1 MKKVFFAAVAVLALA
16 SCKKDYV
23 CKVEAFGISVEQEY
37 PGLNKDDA
45 KTAENS
51 CKAGGGTWSTK

>member
-23 CKVEAFGISVEQEY
+23 CKYDGEVVAEY
-37 PGLNKDDA
+37 SGLNKTQKDA
-45 KTAENS
+45 AKAS
-51 CKAGGGTWSTK
+51 CELLGGSLSAK